1 MSQQQGNNKEAG
13 WVRVQIQ
20 LFTLW
25 MDEVL
30 QQRQMGVKDLAVDLK
45 DGIRVINFF
54 ELLSGKTLKE
64 KYDLRP
70 KNRIQMVHNL
80 HLAMQFLEKEMLVR
94 NPGCFAEDVVD
105 ADIHGVKL
113 ILGLLYT
120 LYRKYRLSV
129 LVDKKKGK
137 SMKEED
143 ALLEWVKEVTDG
155 YGVTVENFKH
165 SFNDGKV
172 YLALAHVISNKS
184 FDYDEFKD
192 KSRTEILEK
201 AFSVAEE
208 NGIHRLLM
216 VDEVANGDIDERA
229 LVLYTSLYHHEYLK
243 RKEMEALQ
251 GDVEKNQA
259 QLELEAK
266 SKDDLIKL
274 NVELKTQ
281 HETLTNELNDMEKQL
296 VEKRLVL
303 TDLQKKGVELDQT
316 LVEKKESFG
325 KIDLEKN
332 DSEVNLK
339 AAEVLFNQL
348 TEKYENFTAV
358 GEDDKEEINDL
369 TKEIEEIRKM
379 VEERKKQLAEM
390 KEKEGESMAS
400 KFVEENKRS
409 AELGDKK
416 TDLVEEIE
424 ELEEEVSV
432 LKKTVQTAQDDCDED
447 KKDLEKAGELQ
458 KLYLNIQPLEENL
471 RRQIVDLH
479 KWAPYLKSEEGF
491 GQEDPKLK
499 TLNEPKEG
507 DYKEVF
513 KEMAEDL
520 EKENDEVGKI
530 LVQLKKEQLQKE
542 QKKTAKVGVK
552 KPVVKK
558 DKK

>member
-172 YLALAHVISNKS
+172 YLALAHVIK
-184 FDYDEFKD
+184 
-192 KSRTEILEK
+192 
-201 AFSVAEE
+201 
-208 NGIHRLLM
+208 
-216 VDEVANGDIDERA
+216 
-229 LVLYTSLYHHEYLK
+229 
-243 RKEMEALQ
+243 
-251 GDVEKNQA
+251 
-259 QLELEAK
+259 
-266 SKDDLIKL
+266 
-274 NVELKTQ
+274 
-281 HETLTNELNDMEKQL
+281 
-296 VEKRLVL
+296 
-303 TDLQKKGVELDQT
+303 
-316 LVEKKESFG
+316 
-325 KIDLEKN
+325 
-332 DSEVNLK
+332 
-339 AAEVLFNQL
+339 
-348 TEKYENFTAV
+348 
-358 GEDDKEEINDL
+358 
-369 TKEIEEIRKM
+369 
-379 VEERKKQLAEM
+379 M

>member
-172 YLALAHVISNKS
+172 YLALAHVI
-184 FDYDEFKD
+184 
-192 KSRTEILEK
+192 I
-201 AFSVAEE
+201 
-208 NGIHRLLM
+208 
-216 VDEVANGDIDERA
+216 
-229 LVLYTSLYHHEYLK
+229 
-243 RKEMEALQ
+243 
-251 GDVEKNQA
+251 
-259 QLELEAK
+259 
-266 SKDDLIKL
+266 
-274 NVELKTQ
+274 
-281 HETLTNELNDMEKQL
+281 
-296 VEKRLVL
+296 
-303 TDLQKKGVELDQT
+303 
-316 LVEKKESFG
+316 
-325 KIDLEKN
+325 
-332 DSEVNLK
+332 
-339 AAEVLFNQL
+339 LFNQL